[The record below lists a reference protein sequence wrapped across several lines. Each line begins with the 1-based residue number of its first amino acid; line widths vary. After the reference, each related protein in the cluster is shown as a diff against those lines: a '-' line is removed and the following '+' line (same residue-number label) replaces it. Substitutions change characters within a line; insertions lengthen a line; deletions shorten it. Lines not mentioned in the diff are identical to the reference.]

1 MLFEE
6 YKNRLLAELVSYMV
20 DNDYSALVRAQ
31 ETAEEAAFREVRQGP
46 DWEEN
51 EETYD
56 EFNKLRQRAGY

>member
-6 YKNRLLAELVSYMV
+6 YKSRLLAELVSYMLE
-20 DNDYSALVRAQ
+20 NDYPALVRAQ
-31 ETAEEAAFREVRQGP
+31 EMAEEAAFREVRQWP
-46 DWEEN
+46 DWEES